1 MLKNAQIVNVFTQS
15 VETGD
20 IAIEGG
26 YIVGI
31 GNYEGITDI
40 EIENGEIE
48 ILIQI
53 PDK

>member
-1 MLKNAQIVNVFTQS
+1 MKIIK
-15 VETGD
+15 E
-20 IAIEGG
+20 IIENYEG
-26 YIVGI
+26 
-31 GNYEGITDI
+31 YEGITDI

>member
-1 MLKNAQIVNVFTQS
+1 MLFFTLMRFINQYRIHNWIGMKIIK
-15 VETGD
+15 E
-20 IAIEGG
+20 IIE
-26 YIVGI
+26 
-31 GNYEGITDI
+31 NYEGITDI